1 MSNAL
6 ADLLANR
13 DFDEP
18 AEMRAIKKFVQDIFQ
33 VDVEVLVRERDIVIT
48 STSAALANS
57 LRLKVTELRKAANT
71 EKRVIFRIR

>member
-1 MSNAL
+1 MSNSL

>member
-1 MSNAL
+1 MSNSL

-48 STSAALANS
+48 SPSAALANS